1 MHMTMVPSEALVVV
15 ADGGGARLFRNRGD
29 ERSLSLHQVELREL
43 MNMDDDGPAGSMPGE
58 STGQQIDEATFA
70 KQLALALNEGALKHR
85 YEALV
90 LIADPGTLGRMRPL
104 LHKEVQARMIAELA
118 KTLTNAPVEDI
129 ERALRPS

>member
-1 MHMTMVPSEALVVV
+1 MTMVPSEALVVV

-29 ERSLSLHQVELREL
+29 ERSLALHQVELREL